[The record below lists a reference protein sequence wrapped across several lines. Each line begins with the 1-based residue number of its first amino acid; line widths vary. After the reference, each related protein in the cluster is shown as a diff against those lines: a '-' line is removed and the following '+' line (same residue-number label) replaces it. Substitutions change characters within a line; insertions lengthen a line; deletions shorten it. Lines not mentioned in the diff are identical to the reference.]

1 MKDNENILNDPAARY
16 YKAHDGITKAEF
28 MNIVQM
34 TGLNFTAFS
43 KFLPVSKRT
52 IEKIKKHELM
62 SPLVSDKAL
71 QIAALYSL
79 GADTFDSMID
89 FKEWLESP
97 LLALGG
103 EKPATFLSNDTGL
116 TLIRDL
122 LGRIE
127 YGVYS

>member
-1 MKDNENILNDPAARY
+1 MKEEENILNDPAVRY
-16 YKAHDGITKAEF
+16 YKANEGITKTEF
-28 MNIVQM
+28 MDIVQM

-52 IEKIKKHELM
+52 IEKIKDHELL

-71 QIAALYSL
+71 QIAVLYNL
-79 GADTFDSMID
+79 GAEIFDNKID
-89 FKEWLESP
+89 FREWLQSP

-103 EKPATFLSNDTGL
+103 EKPVTFLSNDTGL
-116 TLIRDL
+116 TLVRDL

-127 YGVYS
+127 HGVYS